1 MALTRRRS
9 SLYDGIEYG
18 GLPVRPVIDEFAYAR
33 THSDHDSNTALFEV
47 TSRRYVTTLPTPFT
61 PATKYPTRF
70 GPPTV
75 SPDARTAATNW
86 PSSPS
91 SSPPTPPTSKHR
103 R

>member
-47 TSRRYVTTLPTPFT
+47 ISRRYLKSSTIITPH
-61 PATKYPTRF
+61 PASPGGASDSR
-70 GPPTV
+70 
-75 SPDARTAATNW
+75 PDAGRRRAGSIAA
-86 PSSPS
+86 
-91 SSPPTPPTSKHR
+91 HR
-103 R
+103 NDVPDAVRAANSIA